1 MVVMVMIGD
10 TSRPPQWSFAPA
22 LVRPTRAEV
31 PRRPGDNESGRAGDE
46 VRCLAE
52 VKGGRQ

>member
-1 MVVMVMIGD
+1 MVGD
-10 TSRPPQWSFAPA
+10 TCRPPQSSFALA

-31 PRRPGDNESGRAGDE
+31 PRRLAGNESGRAGDE
-46 VRCLAE
+46 VRRLAA